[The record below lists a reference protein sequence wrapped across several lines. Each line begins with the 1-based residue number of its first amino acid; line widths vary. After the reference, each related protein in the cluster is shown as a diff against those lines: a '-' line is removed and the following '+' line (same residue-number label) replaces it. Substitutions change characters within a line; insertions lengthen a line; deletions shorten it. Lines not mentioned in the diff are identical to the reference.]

1 MADENLDSRGQTPTL
16 GVQRRKSK
24 PQMDSVQIY
33 KLFSETQCL
42 ATRYERAVRE
52 GKELLAAVEWSRF
65 IVNAGILELLKRIG
79 SQSVIPIDVAAL
91 ADRITRTREE
101 AQFQWS
107 CSVNKPHID
116 LSEVEAIHRKVDAMA
131 EWMLKHDAD
140 VIVGVP
146 AVAVH
151 NRKVVEVDFSKVSA

>member
-1 MADENLDSRGQTPTL
+1 
-16 GVQRRKSK
+16 
-24 PQMDSVQIY
+24 MDSVQIY

-52 GKELLAAVEWSRF
+52 GKELLAAVEWVRF
-65 IVNAGILELLKRIG
+65 LVNSGILELLKRIA
-79 SQSVIPIDVAAL
+79 SESVIRIDVSEL
-91 ADRITRTREE
+91 EKRVTRVREE

-146 AVAVH
+146 SVAVH
-151 NRKVVEVDFSKVSA
+151 EKKVVQVDFSNVG